1 MSPQNFKNIHIS
13 KLLGSKLKNG
23 KKVLLGSNWGSKCF
37 FFKNYS
43 YFQILHQ
50 KSDLGSK
57 FHQNLINVI
66 FGHFF
71 DFLHPSPDPKNQN
84 WAKQKNIHTLKSIPI
99 DARNMKSIERNA
111 SRDPHSYPKLSSQ
124 KNKKNDKKVLLGSNW
139 GVKMFFFQKLFLF
152 SDSTPKI

>member
-1 MSPQNFKNIHIS
+1 M
-13 KLLGSKLKNG
+13 LLGTHTATPNFHQKHNKNG
-23 KKVLLGSNWGSKCF
+23 KKVLWGSNWGGQNV

-71 DFLHPSPDPKNQN
+71 DFLHPSPTPKIKIGQN
-84 WAKQKNIHTLKSIPI
+84 KKYTTKFIPI

-111 SRDPHSYPKLSSQ
+111 SRDPHCYPKLSSKTAKNTQ
-124 KNKKNDKKVLLGSNW
+124 K
-139 GVKMFFFQKLFLF
+139 
-152 SDSTPKI
+152 IE

>member
-1 MSPQNFKNIHIS
+1 M
-13 KLLGSKLKNG
+13 GSK
-23 KKVLLGSNWGSKCF
+23 SF

-71 DFLHPSPDPKNQN
+71 DFFAPLPRPQKSKLVKTEKYTPKF
-84 WAKQKNIHTLKSIPI
+84 IPI
-99 DARNMKSIERNA
+99 DARNMTSIERNA
-111 SRDPHSYPKLSSQ
+111 SRDPHCY
-124 KNKKNDKKVLLGSNW
+124 
-139 GVKMFFFQKLFLF
+139 
-152 SDSTPKI
+152 